1 MFFLKANSSDEEN
14 VAPRASLRDELRRVQ
29 RQMDAFEREFA
40 EASEEARTG
49 TDDMIEK
56 FKEIM
61 EPETDY
67 DSDAL
72 MFSETESES
81 SDSDS
86 SIFSDSS
93 DSSSQEEG
101 DEAEREEC
109 KGEEQKTMV
118 LKVRLALIRRNFLFK
133 CNIWLLNFYDFI
145 LSSF

>member
-1 MFFLKANSSDEEN
+1 MILLKANSSDEEN
-14 VAPRASLRDELRRVQ
+14 VAPRESLRDELRRIQ

-40 EASEEARTG
+40 EANEQARTG
-49 TDDMIEK
+49 TDEMIEK

-81 SDSDS
+81 SESDS

-93 DSSSQEEG
+93 DSSSEEEG
-101 DEAEREEC
+101 DEAGREEC

-133 CNIWLLNFYDFI
+133 YNLWLLNF
-145 LSSF
+145 L

>member
-1 MFFLKANSSDEEN
+1 MILLQANSSDEEN

-29 RQMDAFEREFA
+29 RQMDEFEREFA
-40 EASEEARTG
+40 EANEEARTG

-86 SIFSDSS
+86 SFFGDSS
-93 DSSSQEEG
+93 DASSEEEC
-101 DEAEREEC
+101 DEAGREEC

-118 LKVRLALIRRNFLFK
+118 LKVKSALIRRIFCLYYRHNL
-133 CNIWLLNFYDFI
+133 
-145 LSSF
+145 

>member
-1 MFFLKANSSDEEN
+1 
-14 VAPRASLRDELRRVQ
+14 
-29 RQMDAFEREFA
+29 MDAFEREFA
-40 EASEEARTG
+40 EANEQARTG
-49 TDDMIEK
+49 TDEMIEK

-81 SDSDS
+81 SESDS

-93 DSSSQEEG
+93 DSSSEEEG
-101 DEAEREEC
+101 DEAGREEC

-133 CNIWLLNFYDFI
+133 YNLWLLNF
-145 LSSF
+145 L

>member
-109 KGEEQKTMV
+109 KEEEQKTMV

-133 CNIWLLNFYDFI
+133 YNIW
-145 LSSF
+145 